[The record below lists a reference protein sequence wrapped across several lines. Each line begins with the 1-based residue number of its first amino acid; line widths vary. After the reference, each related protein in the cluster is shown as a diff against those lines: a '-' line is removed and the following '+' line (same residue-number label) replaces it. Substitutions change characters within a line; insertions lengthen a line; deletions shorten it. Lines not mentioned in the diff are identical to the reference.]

1 MIIKKERGR
10 HLKVTE
16 ERDSL
21 QNMVQTI
28 EHQLQQQKD
37 RTDKFMMDWQ
47 NHEDGWRHRCQE
59 IQRSSD
65 KWEAKNQCRKIY
77 TQYLAVQM
85 REATH
90 EAQKMIE
97 KVKKLLEVTAPSRSH
112 GEQLLS
118 FLEQA
123 RN

>member
-1 MIIKKERGR
+1 MKAIIRNERGKR
-10 HLKVTE
+10 LEVTE

-21 QNMVQTI
+21 QNMVQTL

-47 NHEDGWRHRCQE
+47 NREDGWRHRCQE

-65 KWEAKNQCRKIY
+65 KWETKNQCKKQY

-85 REATH
+85 REAAH
-90 EAQKMIE
+90 EAQRMVE
-97 KVKKLLEVTAPSRSH
+97 KAEKLLEVTAPSVNH

-118 FLEQA
+118 FLE
-123 RN
+123 